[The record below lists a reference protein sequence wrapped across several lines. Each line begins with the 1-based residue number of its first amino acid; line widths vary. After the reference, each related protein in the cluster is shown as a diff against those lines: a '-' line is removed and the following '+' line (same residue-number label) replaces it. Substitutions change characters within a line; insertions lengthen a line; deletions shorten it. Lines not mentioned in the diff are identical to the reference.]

1 MADCLDLLVGLTDND
16 CNCYTT
22 SRPATYNTSTSGY
35 YITDA
40 DEGFN
45 VLEAVAMGI
54 PCGDAT
60 IWDALNQSRDKAI
73 IRLRT
78 DFIDKL
84 REVRRPRLNT
94 FNSVIGK
101 ITANQIMAT
110 AYPYA
115 GVKILL
121 QEVKGGSF
129 FIDEFWVGLNVTTT
143 FNLVVA
149 SNDPNFIPITVP
161 VTSEAYK
168 FKQKVLDS
176 PIELPMYSE
185 LVLNN
190 TGDER
195 LKYYIYYEIP
205 AGAQPLNN
213 RWVCCGANPTW
224 KAHMD
229 ISGFTTNDVTI
240 PIESGGGGSAMG
252 IAMKGYFKCDDLDW
266 FCELDKEAG
275 VGYRNVVARAIQAKS
290 AAYLLNYVLNKQ
302 DVSQYTLMNRDEMH
316 DKRAYLEIRY
326 KEYVEWLTDNYPT
339 RANDCYIC
347 IKRQEIKGI
356 LI

>member
-16 CNCYTT
+16 CSCYTT
-22 SRPATYNTSTSGY
+22 SRPNNYKTSTSGY

-45 VLEAVAMGI
+45 VLEAVAHGI

-78 DFIDKL
+78 DFIDTL
-84 REVRRPRLNT
+84 RSHRRPRLNT

-101 ITANQIMAT
+101 ITANQIAAT
-110 AYPYA
+110 AFPYA
-115 GVKILL
+115 GVRILL
-121 QEVKGGSF
+121 QEIKGGSF
-129 FIDEFWVGLNVTTT
+129 FIDEFYIGVNATTNIVLNIK
-143 FNLVVA
+143 
-149 SNDPNFIPITVP
+149 SNDPNFVPITVN
-161 VTSEAYK
+161 VTTEQNK
-168 FKQKVLDS
+168 FKNVVLNN

-195 LKYYIYYEIP
+195 LKYWIYYELP
-205 AGAQPLNN
+205 EGVQPLNN

-229 ISGFTTNDVTI
+229 ISGFTTNNVTI
-240 PIESGGGGSAMG
+240 PIETAGGGSAMG
-252 IAMKGYFKCDDLDW
+252 IAIKGYFKCDDLDW
-266 FCELDKEAG
+266 FCALDKEAG
-275 VGYRNVVARAIQAKS
+275 VGYRNIVARAIQAKS

-302 DVSQYTLMNRDEMH
+302 DVSQYTLMNRQEMH
-316 DKRAYLEIRY
+316 DKRTYLEIRY
-326 KEYVEWLTDNYPT
+326 KEYIDWLVENYPT

-347 IKRQEIKGI
+347 IKKQERKSY